1 MEKGPTSLLLVF
13 KSNFHSWLQIKSEF
27 TTDWAATAFSA
38 LRAAVRIGT
47 VFAKRAITSSSLSEE
62 AKLVM

>member
-1 MEKGPTSLLLVF
+1 MF
-13 KSNFHSWLQIKSEF
+13 IFNFHSWLQIKSEF

-38 LRAAVRIGT
+38 LLAAVRIET
-47 VFAKRAITSSSLSEE
+47 VFAKRAITPLSLSEE